1 MIVERAGAHA
11 SGPSTTIFLP
21 PDMKK
26 LLLYIFLAIAALPCT
41 AASADGRYNSRMTQ
55 DGTLY
60 FIMPYK
66 LKDLSG
72 VKRFVY
78 DMTLLSWTDSV
89 TVNFTFVSPS
99 MLEPADLRLTSGDES
114 LPCHSYSPLFID
126 IKKNNYE
133 IRITSKFSS
142 ADIQRLLENAA
153 PLFFRFKQGDEQK
166 SAGYTSGAWA
176 KDRTRLIDIFRLYQ
190 YRK

>member
-72 VKRFVY
+72 VKRFDY

-126 IKKNNYE
+126 IKK
-133 IRITSKFSS
+133 
-142 ADIQRLLENAA
+142 DIQRLLENAA